1 MVISGY
7 KYADDLGDN
16 SEENSNYSTIA
27 IRKIGS
33 EVCIPCKVI
42 KALIGKGN
50 EITYNIVPEKFIDSH
65 GEYDSNDILYGFT
78 LDECVDSYLSL
89 MPTEELIAELKR
101 RDEIQYRQ
109 KLREYHNKEI
119 IESLNTPR
127 SKEVE

>member
-7 KYADDLGDN
+7 KYAGDLGDN

-42 KALIGKGN
+42 KALIGKDN
-50 EITYNIVPEKFIDSH
+50 KITYNIVPEKFIDVH
-65 GEYDSNDILYGFT
+65 GDYDSSDILYGFR
-78 LDECVDSYLSL
+78 LDECADSYLSL

-101 RDEIQYRQ
+101 RDEIQY
-109 KLREYHNKEI
+109 KEKIREHHNKEI
-119 IESLNTPR
+119 IESLNTPK
-127 SKEVE
+127 SN